1 MRTKWKCSNC
11 QMSSDRHYNVRR
23 HIQRRHGGMGEPV
36 SYDTMEYYTDMNP
49 QKFQFPFDYSHHKSS
64 SFLIQKEKSDKNFS
78 DFIENQIL
86 QPLRKIVEYRSLLA
100 QLQPAFPPQPSSGST
115 NLAYQELST
124 SDFEDMYCIDSISD
138 MFEKPFPPDSWTT
151 IGLKGRVCQSCLNSI
166 YVPVSF
172 KFKGKYEIFEPQ
184 HECDE
189 IGLLYNA
196 EEREEVLNSS
206 NVNLTKQMMKLIKIW
221 MQGKDCVI
229 IAREIA
235 EHSPVIGEITADQN
249 DQWSARAIRDKL
261 TTLKDD
267 NELKDFLTKTS
278 NSTFGFFK
286 VYSNQQQQQS
296 SARFYLF
303 MIIKK
308 EWL

>member
-1 MRTKWKCSNC
+1 M
-11 QMSSDRHYNVRR
+11 
-23 HIQRRHGGMGEPV
+23 
-36 SYDTMEYYTDMNP
+36 
-49 QKFQFPFDYSHHKSS
+49 
-64 SFLIQKEKSDKNFS
+64 
-78 DFIENQIL
+78 
-86 QPLRKIVEYRSLLA
+86 VEYKNLLA
-100 QLQPAFPPQPSSGST
+100 QLQPTFSSPPAGSP
-115 NLAYQELST
+115 NLAHQEIST
-124 SDFEDMYCIDSISD
+124 SDFQDMFCINSISNI
-138 MFEKPFPPDSWTT
+138 FEKPFPPDSWIT

-166 YVPVSF
+166 YVPVFF
-172 KFKGKYEIFEPQ
+172 KFEGKYEIFEPQ

-196 EEREEVLNSS
+196 EERERVLNSS

-235 EHSPVIGEITADQN
+235 EHSPVIGDINADQN
-249 DQWSARAIRDKL
+249 HQWSVRAIRDKL
-261 TTLKDD
+261 TTLNDD

-286 VYSNQQQQQS
+286 VYSSQQQQS

-303 MIIKK
+303 MILKK

>member
-1 MRTKWKCSNC
+1 MYFINNISN
-11 QMSSDRHYNVRR
+11 
-23 HIQRRHGGMGEPV
+23 
-36 SYDTMEYYTDMNP
+36 
-49 QKFQFPFDYSHHKSS
+49 
-64 SFLIQKEKSDKNFS
+64 
-78 DFIENQIL
+78 
-86 QPLRKIVEYRSLLA
+86 
-100 QLQPAFPPQPSSGST
+100 
-115 NLAYQELST
+115 
-124 SDFEDMYCIDSISD
+124 
-138 MFEKPFPPDSWTT
+138 MFEKPFPSDSRMT
-151 IGLKGRVCQSCLNSI
+151 IGLKGRVCENCLNNI
-166 YVPVSF
+166 YLPVSF
-172 KFKGKYEIFEPQ
+172 KFEGEHEIFEPQ

-196 EEREEVLNSS
+196 EEGKEVLNSS

-229 IAREIA
+229 VAKEIA
-235 EHSPVIGEITADQN
+235 EHFPVIGEITADQN

-267 NELKDFLTKTS
+267 NELKDFLTKTN

-286 VYSNQQQQQS
+286 VLSSQQQQS